1 MTIKILA
8 SALIISAAA
17 IVPAI
22 AQDAPPAP
30 TVAPA
35 TGLPATIAGV
45 TLPATNLLIVGGV
58 MLATTAIAA
67 NSQDGTSSTT
77 ATTSTN

>member
-1 MTIKILA
+1 MTFKIIA
-8 SALIISAAA
+8 SALAISAACV
-17 IVPAI
+17 VPAV

-30 TVAPA
+30 TVTPE
-35 TGLPATIAGV
+35 TGLPSTVAGT

-58 MLATTAIAA
+58 LVTATAALASA
-67 NSQDGTSSTT
+67 QDGTTSTT